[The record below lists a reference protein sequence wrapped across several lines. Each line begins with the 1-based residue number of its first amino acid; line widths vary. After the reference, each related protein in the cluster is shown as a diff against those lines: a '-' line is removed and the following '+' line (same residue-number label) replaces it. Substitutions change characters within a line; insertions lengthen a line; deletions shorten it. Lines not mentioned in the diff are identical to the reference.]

1 MKPIKTWHER
11 TQADKWTQETTTYMQ
26 SEIDDLRQRCAEV
39 ERGLADAAQSLETVA
54 SLSGRKSYGMPP
66 IETYMETFMEVRAYA
81 AARAGVAREVIDD
94 AISGEQA

>member
-1 MKPIKTWHER
+1 MKPPITTAQAMQHPDVVTTINMLGQMADELR
-11 TQADKWTQETTTYMQ
+11 TR
-26 SEIDDLRQRCAEV
+26 LAEV

-81 AARAGVAREVIDD
+81 AARAGVARETID
-94 AISGEQA
+94 AAMGVQA